1 MNENI
6 LKSISKLELVIF
18 DLDGTLIDSNG
29 MHNILD
35 IELVRWLGEEKNEE
49 EILKDRDEFF
59 KENKSGDIYLNYC
72 DFLKNKYHVDLSKE
86 NILQYRRDLS
96 KDLSKS
102 INFKPQAD
110 EMIKYLKSKKINIA
124 LGTVSRKSTLDIYCN
139 ENKYMKEK
147 CNLYEYF
154 DYILTKDDV
163 KKKKPDPEVYIK
175 ILQKFGITDNSK
187 SLVIEDSL
195 TGVKAAKNANLRTI
209 VMYDKYSDK
218 DRDEIN
224 KLADYSVNDYSELID
239 IFKNVYKGGNI

>member
-1 MNENI
+1 MNEKI
-6 LKSISKLELVIF
+6 LKDISKLELVIF

-29 MHNILD
+29 MHNKLD
-35 IELVRWLGEEKNEE
+35 IELSRWLGEEKNEE
-49 EILKDRDEFF
+49 EILKDRDVFF
-59 KENKSGDIYLNYC
+59 KENRSGDIYLNYC
-72 DFLKNKYHVDLSKE
+72 EFLKNKYHVDFSKE
-86 NILQYRRDLS
+86 EILQYRRDLLN
-96 KDLSKS
+96 DLSKF
-102 INFKPQAD
+102 IKFKPKAD

-124 LGTVSRKSTLDIYCN
+124 LGTVSRKSTLNIYCN
-139 ENKYMKEK
+139 ENKYMKDK

-163 KKKKPDPEVYIK
+163 KKKKPDPEVYEK
-175 ILQKFGITDNSK
+175 ILHKFGIDDNSK

-239 IFKNVYKGGNI
+239 IFKKGYKGNI